1 MKISGVERIGG
12 FSICNAPDDL
22 MTSQCL
28 QLAVQENDKIGSP
41 AHWCTTKCKVG
52 DVIKVR
58 IGGEFFYDDDDDVT
72 LRHRPLLLIAGG
84 VGVNPLHSILLHRSY
99 RDDDV
104 TAPTRLLFT
113 AKRREDLLF
122 EETIVKICEKNLKF
136 RSKFYLTEER
146 SSNVSSSEVGSSNVS
161 SSEVGSSNVSYLFR
175 RLEDVDIQESIC
187 DLKKS
192 QSCDDVICFIC
203 GPPLFIENCEKILIK
218 MGIKKH
224 SIKYEK
230 WW

>member
-1 MKISGVERIGG
+1 
-12 FSICNAPDDL
+12 
-22 MTSQCL
+22 
-28 QLAVQENDKIGSP
+28 
-41 AHWCTTKCKVG
+41 
-52 DVIKVR
+52 
-58 IGGEFFYDDDDDVT
+58 
-72 LRHRPLLLIAGG
+72 LLIAGG

-161 SSEVGSSNVSYLFR
+161 SSEVGSSNVSSSEVGSSNVSSSEVGSSNVSSSEVGSSNVSYLFR